1 MALEG
6 LGLRVRGSGSGVK
19 LISKSD
25 AIGGKLSMIDTT
37 PISWACQQTS
47 TWEAMHVLGTRLGCC

>member
-19 LISKSD
+19 FFSKSD

-37 PISWACQQTS
+37 PISCANKLQHGKQC
-47 TWEAMHVLGTRLGCC
+47 MF